1 MAAVQL
7 SRYEQASGRAGT
19 GCSMDDKLAK
29 DLVAMW
35 QSELT
40 AMAADRELR
49 ETWAATMVLWAQAAY
64 AAAALLPHE
73 RNPAGSSR
81 TAEPPR
87 PPAVAAAPQPGLAEI
102 EQLNSRIAE
111 LEQRLASFM
120 AGQPGGGAS

>member
-1 MAAVQL
+1 
-7 SRYEQASGRAGT
+7 
-19 GCSMDDKLAK
+19 MDDKLAK

-49 ETWAATMVLWAQAAY
+49 ETWAATMALWAQAAI
-64 AAAALLPHE
+64 AAAAAMLPHD
-73 RNPAGSSR
+73 RTPGSPR

-87 PPAVAAAPQPGLAEI
+87 PPAAVAAPQPGLAEI

-111 LEQRLASFM
+111 LEQRLAGFIDGRLG
-120 AGQPGGGAS
+120 AGQPGGSTD